1 MKRKNKVFICFIAL
15 FVIGVVM
22 ITDAAASSETTV
34 YVDPERIEDPQ
45 MVPGTQFT
53 VDIVVENV
61 DDLWAYQFWLSF
73 NPDVIKG
80 VEVENGP
87 FLGSAGGE
95 VAVAPGAGFDNQQGE
110 LKLFGASIFFTG
122 EVPEELL
129 PTGGGVLAS
138 VTFEVV
144 GYGNS
149 PITLGPETGLANKT
163 GGWQLGGAYCYGWYW
178 EPHPWGEGG
187 DWVPYEPWLENLGHG
202 YFANA
207 DVHDVAVTHIST
219 EARWCVQGDPIHI
232 TVIVEN
238 LGDFTETFDVKVYSV
253 QMGTSDEEIF
263 IGTETVNGLAS
274 GHSETLF
281 FVWDTTGVSCGSYYI
296 YAEASMVPDESA
308 RTINNIA
315 STRFAGICVEPYE
328 ATLLELVVS
337 WLSFAMRAALPAAVF
352 VMIAVVFFKTL
363 TSVRVRG
370 PTRLWKRA

>member
-1 MKRKNKVFICFIAL
+1 MKRKNTVFICFIAL
-15 FVIGVVM
+15 FVISVVM

-34 YVDPERIEDPQ
+34 YVDPARIEDPQ

-61 DDLWAYQFWLSF
+61 EDLWAYQFWLSF
-73 NPDVIKG
+73 NPDVIIG
-80 VEVENGP
+80 VDVENGP

-122 EVPEELL
+122 EVSEELL

-144 GYGNS
+144 GYGSS

-163 GGWQLGGAYCYGWYW
+163 GGWELGEAYCYGWYW
-178 EPHPWGEGG
+178 EPYPWGEGG
-187 DWVPYEPWLENLGHG
+187 EWVPYEPWLENLGHG

-219 EARWCVQGDPIHI
+219 ESRWCVQGDPIHI
-232 TVIVEN
+232 TAIVEN
-238 LGDFTETFDVKVYSV
+238 LGDFTETFDVTVYSV
-253 QMGTSDEEIF
+253 QMGSSDEEIF

-296 YAEASMVPDESA
+296 YAEASMVPGETA
-308 RTINNIA
+308 WTVNNIA

-363 TSVRVRG
+363 TSVRVRA